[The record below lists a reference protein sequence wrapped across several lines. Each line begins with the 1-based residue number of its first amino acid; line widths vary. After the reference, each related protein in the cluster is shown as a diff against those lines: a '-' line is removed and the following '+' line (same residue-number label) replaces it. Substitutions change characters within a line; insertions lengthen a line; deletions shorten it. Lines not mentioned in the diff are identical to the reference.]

1 MHFYSF
7 VICKNSAC
15 KAESAVKYLGRR
27 QRVLNAKD
35 VREGTFD
42 YECPQCNKV
51 HSYDIA
57 ETVVKALEFPPP
69 VDWGNT
75 I

>member
-27 QRVLNAKD
+27 KRVLNAKD
-35 VREGTFD
+35 VREKTFH
-42 YECPQCNKV
+42 YECPQCHNV

-57 ETVVKALEFPPP
+57 ETVVKPLEFPPP